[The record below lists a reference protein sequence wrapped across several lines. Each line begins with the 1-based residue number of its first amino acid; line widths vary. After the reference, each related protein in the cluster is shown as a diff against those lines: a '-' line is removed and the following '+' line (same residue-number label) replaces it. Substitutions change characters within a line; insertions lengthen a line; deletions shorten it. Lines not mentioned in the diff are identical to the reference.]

1 MSYISFLFFGFLFI
15 ALALYYIV
23 PLKWRKYV
31 LLCAN
36 VVFYAYAGI
45 SQIVYL
51 AVLIVLT
58 YFSALL
64 LQKIAKHRFLLLL
77 FYLFLSAGALVYGK
91 FINYILRAISS
102 IAGGAPLSVSVIVPL
117 GVSFFTLQAIGYVV
131 DVYKHKYP
139 AEKNFLKVALFM
151 SYFPIIV
158 QGPISRMETLSPQLF
173 EGNKFDYTR
182 VKQGLLLMLW
192 GLFKK
197 LVIANRAAM
206 FADPIFGGYEAYSG
220 FTVVFGVLMY
230 TLQIYTDFSGCVDLC
245 RGVSEMFGI
254 TMMDNFD
261 HPYFSTSIKDF
272 WRRWHISLSSWL
284 RDYVYIPLG
293 GNRRGK
299 FRKYLNLMI
308 TFLVSGLWHGV
319 GIHYLVWGFYH
330 GACQIVGDVSRAP
343 KDYLIKKLQIRRDV
357 FSFRLAQQLITFVLI
372 AYSWLLFRANGFR
385 AALYMTRS
393 LFTNFFSPTQFA
405 TAFGFEDLKDLF
417 VLIIA
422 TVVLLMASLL
432 QQKYHIRTELEKQN
446 LYFRWGAYLII
457 LFAIIIFGVY
467 GTGYNASD
475 FLYMQF

>member
-23 PLKWRKYV
+23 PLKFRKYV

-36 VVFYAYAGI
+36 VVFYTYAGI
-45 SQIVYL
+45 SNILYL
-51 AVLIVLT
+51 TVLIVLT
-58 YFSALL
+58 YFSARL
-64 LQKIAKHRFLLLL
+64 LQKFVKRRSIVLLSYLL
-77 FYLFLSAGALVYGK
+77 LSAGALVYGK

-151 SYFPIIV
+151 SYFPVIV
-158 QGPISRMETLSPQLF
+158 QGPISRMETLSSQLF

-254 TMMDNFD
+254 TIMDNFD

-330 GACQIVGDVSRAP
+330 GACQIVGDVSRGP
-343 KDYLIKKLQIRRDV
+343 KDQLIKKLHIRRDV
-357 FSFRLAQQLITFVLI
+357 FSFRLLQQIITFGLI
-372 AYSWLLFRANGFR
+372 AYSWLLFRANGLR
-385 AALYMTRS
+385 AAMYMTRS
-393 LFTNFFSPTQFA
+393 MFTNVFSLTQFS
-405 TAFGFEDLKDLF
+405 TAFHVNDWKDF
-417 VLIIA
+417 VVLIIA
-422 TVVLLMASLL
+422 TVVLLVASLL

-446 LYFRWGAYLII
+446 LYFRWSVYLTVV
-457 LFAIIIFGVY
+457 FAIIIFGVY
-467 GTGYNASD
+467 GTGYHASD